1 MKNKNNLNYIF
12 LLILFVFFFIPV
24 INAQSIEDGDIMFQ
38 GLELEK
44 ILSFIIAILCTI
56 LFIITFLAYKR
67 DGRKRLFFVS
77 MAFLLFAIKSLL
89 ISSELFIAEIEFFN
103 PLAIILEFGAVLSF
117 FYGTIKK

>member
-67 DGRKRLFFVS
+67 DGRKWLFFVS
-77 MAFLLFAIKSLL
+77 MAFLLFAIKRLL
-89 ISSELFIAEIEFFN
+89 ISSELFIAEIEFYY
-103 PLAIILEFGAVLSF
+103 IT
-117 FYGTIKK
+117 Y